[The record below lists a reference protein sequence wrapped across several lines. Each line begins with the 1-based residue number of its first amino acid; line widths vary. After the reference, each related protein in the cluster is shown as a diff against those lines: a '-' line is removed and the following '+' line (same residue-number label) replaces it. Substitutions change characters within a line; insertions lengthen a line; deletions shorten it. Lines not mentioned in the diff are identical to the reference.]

1 MTEKSSRFTLR
12 IPKDLKERLVVQ
24 SNQMGISINSFVV
37 QILWSWLKENQ
48 K

>member
-12 IPKDLKERLVVQ
+12 IPKDLKERLAAQ
-24 SNQMGISINSFVV
+24 SDRMGISINSFVV

-48 K
+48 R